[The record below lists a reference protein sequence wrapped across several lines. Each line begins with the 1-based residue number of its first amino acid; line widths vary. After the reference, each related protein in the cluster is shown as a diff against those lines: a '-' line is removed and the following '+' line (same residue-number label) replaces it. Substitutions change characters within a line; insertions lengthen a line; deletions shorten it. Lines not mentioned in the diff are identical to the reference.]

1 MQGKLETALRP
12 QAYYWF
18 SYDKQPAEKTG
29 RLHVIDQF
37 EGSPKTVQ
45 EAAGRL
51 LNALSVKPGCVSADC
66 RNVYAAEAADD
77 GKQPQSLHPLG

>member
-37 EGSPKTVQ
+37 EGSPKTRAVSSFPCIV
-45 EAAGRL
+45 RPPIWIR
-51 LNALSVKPGCVSADC
+51 AL
-66 RNVYAAEAADD
+66 
-77 GKQPQSLHPLG
+77 